1 MNLQKI
7 FILIFILAVTFAGC
21 RKINND
27 NPKPSDNLTMNDLVI
42 PEDFNWETYSDI
54 KLNIGVQTSQPMT
67 FISKVSV
74 FNGNPSEGGK
84 LLLSG
89 GASPKENF
97 QASLRVPANLKEVY
111 LMVEFPFGI
120 TKVEKVAVS
129 EQISFTFDDFFD
141 NGNLK
146 SSSNFKATT
155 DVGPAC
161 DDCDVYMTGSGSYN
175 IGNGQKYCVA
185 ENETFTGSVTFQ
197 GWNGGGTLQIC
208 GTANMASIILGNNAH
223 LVVTQ
228 NGSLTLG
235 SFSSNSSPNSVII
248 YENASVTIN
257 NNIQTQGTSFENQG
271 LLYINGNLTAQQLT
285 NGFTNSGSLNITGIF
300 TQGDITFNNFG
311 SISHV
316 GSAFNSNSGNFTN
329 TGIMVIHGVFQ
340 IQNTFT
346 NDGSISHTG
355 TAININ
361 FSNANLLNNGYIF
374 LNRLAGAN
382 LNLNNGTVTNNNLID
397 VIGNIN
403 HNSAVDLINN
413 CSMICT
419 GEFDVNNGG
428 TVQNYSGYI
437 RANLL
442 DLNTNAALLLN
453 DKSMISVTT
462 LTRNNNATITGSGGL
477 NTVLVSGNTT
487 FNNNGPTISGAIEF
501 ATDNINLAPAA
512 IPSHFVNGAT
522 LVGIDFVTNSII
534 AGPCNPEGIGPQIVD
549 TDGDGVADDLDD
561 FPDDEYRAFNYQ
573 FPEPGSH
580 ITIMFEDLWP
590 GKGDYDFNDLVIS
603 VSGSEV
609 ANADNDIVETYIN
622 LDVKAV
628 GASLENGFGW
638 QYANIPPS
646 AIEQVSGFVLGTN
659 SNIVLN
665 SNGTEAGQDSA
676 VIIAIENF
684 EDVINR
690 AGGSMYNTVDNGNAG
705 VSDVVT
711 VHVLFGET
719 NPLPR
724 ELFSNGDIYNIFLI
738 KNQQRG
744 TEIHLPDREPTD
756 LMTYPF
762 GEFQDTSDPLTG
774 RYYKTASGLPWAM
787 IIYDQ
792 FAWPLETIP
801 IIEAYPDFASWAQS
815 GGTNDTLWYANP
827 VPSKVWNE

>member
-67 FISKVSV
+67 LISKVSV
-74 FNGNPSEGGK
+74 FNGNPSDGGK
-84 LLLSG
+84 ILLAG
-89 GASPKENF
+89 GASPQKHF
-97 QASLRVPANLKEVY
+97 QANLRIPATIHEIY
-111 LMVEFPFGI
+111 LMAEFPFGI

-185 ENETFTGSVTFQ
+185 ENETFTGSVIFQ

-208 GTANMASIILGNNAH
+208 GTATINSLTLPNSSHLII
-223 LVVTQ
+223 TQ

-235 SFSSNSSPNSVII
+235 SFSSYSSPNSVII

-257 NNIQTQGTSFENQG
+257 NSIQTQGTSFENQG
-271 LLYINGNLTAQQLT
+271 TLTINGDILAKQLPD
-285 NGFTNSGSLNITGIF
+285 GFTNSGEMNVTG
-300 TQGDITFNNFG
+300 TL
-311 SISHV
+311 SIQ
-316 GSAFNSNSGNFTN
+316 A
-329 TGIMVIHGVFQ
+329 I
-340 IQNTFT
+340 TFT
-346 NDGSISHTG
+346 NDGTINHTG
-355 TAININ
+355 SAVNFNTNPTVNNNGSFYVNTSLNIN
-361 FSNANLLNNGYIF
+361 GGIFTNNG
-374 LNRLAGAN
+374 
-382 LNLNNGTVTNNNLID
+382 VVD

-403 HNSAVDLINN
+403 MNASSVIENN
-413 CSMICT
+413 CSMMCT
-419 GEFDVNNGG
+419 GNFAGNAGVFKNF
-428 TVQNYSGYI
+428 SGYLKG
-437 RANLL
+437 AQNFT
-442 DLNTNAALLLN
+442 LNSSGTLELH
-453 DKSMISVTT
+453 DKSMIFSENFTMNEGNVQGFGQ
-462 LTRNNNATITGSGGL
+462 LNSIYVPGIFKITG
-477 NTVLVSGNTT
+477 TQKVDGN
-487 FNNNGPTISGAIEF
+487 IEA
-501 ATDNINLAPAA
+501 ATDSLDLAQNNP
-512 IPSHFVNGAT
+512 ISFHFINGAT
-522 LVGIDFVTNSII
+522 VVGLDFATNSIPPN
-534 AGPCNPEGIGPQIVD
+534 GCNPDGIAPLIVD
-549 TDGDGVADDLDD
+549 SDGDGVPDEFDD
-561 FPDDEYRAFNYQ
+561 FPNDQYRAFNYQ